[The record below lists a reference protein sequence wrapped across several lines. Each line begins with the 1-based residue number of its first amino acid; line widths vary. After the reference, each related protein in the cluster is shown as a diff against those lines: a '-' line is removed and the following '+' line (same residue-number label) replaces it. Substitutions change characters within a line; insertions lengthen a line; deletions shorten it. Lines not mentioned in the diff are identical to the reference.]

1 MEAPA
6 IHPAGG
12 IADIQQNEVTSTR
25 NQKKA
30 QQLVGRGQRWKEEMS
45 QPNFKNE
52 RIW

>member
-25 NQKKA
+25 NQK
-30 QQLVGRGQRWKEEMS
+30 R
-45 QPNFKNE
+45 PNHLLAEDRDGKKK
-52 RIW
+52 